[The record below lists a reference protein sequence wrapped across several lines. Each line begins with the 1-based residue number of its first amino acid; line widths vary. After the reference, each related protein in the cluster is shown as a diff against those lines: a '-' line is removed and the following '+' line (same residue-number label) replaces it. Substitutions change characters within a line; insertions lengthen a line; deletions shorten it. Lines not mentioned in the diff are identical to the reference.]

1 MAVTQT
7 RAPARSGSGRQ
18 ERRITRPRGLPG
30 GRAVVGALLI
40 AASAV
45 VVFAAYLDATA
56 DPATRF
62 LVAADPVAS
71 GTVIEDLDAARE
83 LFSSAPLTLVDA
95 VAEHAVAVDDL
106 ESIVGH
112 TLVAPL
118 QRGEL
123 LQRSVLL
130 DGERAAGGH
139 VMSFSLPAADA
150 VAGSLVPGETID
162 VLATSRGSRAPTTSY
177 IVRGVP
183 LLAVS
188 TGGSGSNVV
197 LTVALGGVD
206 EVQALGHAVHTA
218 TVFVV
223 STTATEGPDG
233 GSLPAPFVGEQ
244 LLDDQ
249 QGSLGDARGSLDD
262 QQPASDDQQAP
273 PDRGSQGARDGD
285 DGGRGGGDGVT
296 AGDGEDDDG

>member
-18 ERRITRPRGLPG
+18 ERRITRPRSLPG

-71 GTVIEDLDAARE
+71 GTVIEDIDAARG

-95 VAEHAVAVDDL
+95 VAEHAVEVDDL

-130 DGERAAGGH
+130 DGERATGGH

-162 VLATSRGSRAPTTSY
+162 VLATGRGSRAPTTSY

-188 TGGSGSNVV
+188 SGGSGSNVV

-223 STTATEGPDG
+223 STTATEGTDR

-244 LLDDQ
+244 LLDDP
-249 QGSLGDARGSLDD
+249 QGSLDE
-262 QQPASDDQQAP
+262 QQPAFDEQQPP
-273 PDRGSQGARDGD
+273 PDPGPQGARDGD
-285 DGGRGGGDGVT
+285 DRGRGGGDDVT
-296 AGDGEDDDG
+296 DGGGEDDDG